1 LCVLRS
7 FPTRRSSDLRI
18 FTLFFRLLRRRAC
31 CSWQLSFRYAPSLP
45 FGLLGVL
52 RFSTCST
59 ALQLSDTPRHLVRLF
74 GFVSVVLR
82 ALFTCLFIDLFCEFR
97 QFFVGG
103 LFLFKSLFQQRSVI
117 RLSESFG

>member
-1 LCVLRS
+1 FSPIPMYFYFCFFR
-7 FPTRRSSDLRI
+7 RI
-18 FTLFFRLLRRRAC
+18 FTLFFRLLLRRAC
-31 CSWQLSFRYAPSLP
+31 CSWHLSFRYAPSLP

-97 QFFVGG
+97 CSS
-103 LFLFKSLFQQRSVI
+103 KPARSSSEDAALAI
-117 RLSESFG
+117 FGSALSN

>member
-1 LCVLRS
+1 MYSDCWFLR
-7 FPTRRSSDLRI
+7 RI

-45 FGLLGVL
+45 FRLLGVL

-74 GFVSVVLR
+74 GFVLVALR
-82 ALFTCLFIDLFCEFR
+82 ALFTCLFSVLFCGFR
-97 QFFVGG
+97 YFFLGG
-103 LFLFKSLFQQRSVI
+103 VLFFM
-117 RLSESFG
+117 

>member
-1 LCVLRS
+1 MHLS
-7 FPTRRSSDLRI
+7 
-18 FTLFFRLLRRRAC
+18 RAALPSC
-31 CSWQLSFRYAPSLP
+31 CKHPLTKMPPATVPQTTPSHPCPLSFRYAPSLP

-117 RLSESFG
+117 

>member
-1 LCVLRS
+1 MYSDCWFLR
-7 FPTRRSSDLRI
+7 RI

-31 CSWQLSFRYAPSLP
+31 CSWQLSFPYAPSLP
-45 FGLLGVL
+45 FRLLGVL

-59 ALQLSDTPRHLVRLF
+59 ALQLSDTPRHLVRL
-74 GFVSVVLR
+74 
-82 ALFTCLFIDLFCEFR
+82 CLFIDLFCEFC

-103 LFLFKSLFQQRSVI
+103 LFLFKSPFQQRSVI